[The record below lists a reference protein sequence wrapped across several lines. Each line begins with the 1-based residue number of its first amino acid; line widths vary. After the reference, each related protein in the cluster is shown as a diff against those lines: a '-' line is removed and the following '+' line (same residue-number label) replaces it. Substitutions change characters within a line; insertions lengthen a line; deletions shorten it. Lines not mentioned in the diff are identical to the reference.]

1 MRQDDNLSKSIDW
14 LTVGFYAF
22 FVVAG
27 WLNVF
32 AAVYDAEAHQNIF
45 DFSLN
50 SGKQLVWIGTSAVL
64 IILILVIDYKFY
76 NTFAYIMYGFMI
88 LLLIATIF
96 LGTEAKGSRSWF
108 EIGSLRIQPAEF
120 AKFITALALATYLGK
135 INIKFEKLQT
145 KLVCALIIG
154 LPAICILLQ
163 NETGSVLVFSAFIL
177 VLYRE
182 GLSPIILI
190 LGFVGVIL
198 FILALIFPPN
208 IIAQVIVGLGILALI
223 YVITSRKKSTK
234 VRTLVIRSSFVL
246 AGCIVCI
253 ATAFSVDFF
262 VNKVLQDHQRKRI
275 LVLVNPDIDPLGAGY
290 NVTQSKIAIGS
301 GEFLGKGFLEG
312 TQTKF
317 DFVPEQSTDFIFC
330 TIGEEHGWLGST
342 ILIVMYVLFMMRL
355 VYLAERQKDK
365 FARIYGYSVA
375 CIIFFHFMV
384 NIGMTIGIF
393 PVIGI
398 PLPFFSYGGSSLWS
412 FTILLFIFLKLD
424 AHRRQLLSH

>member
-14 LTVGFYAF
+14 LTVGFYAI

-32 AAVYDAEAHQNIF
+32 AAVYDAEAQQNIF

-50 SGKQLVWIGTSAVL
+50 SGKQLVWIGTSVVL

-76 NTFAYIMYGFMI
+76 NTFAYIMYGLMI

-145 KLVCALIIG
+145 KLICALIIG

-182 GLSPIILI
+182 GLSPLILI
-190 LGFVGVIL
+190 LGLVSVIL

-208 IIAQVIVGLGILALI
+208 VIVQVIVGLGILALI
-223 YVITSRKKSTK
+223 YIITSRKKSTK
-234 VRTLVIRSSFVL
+234 IRTLVIRSAFVL
-246 AGCIVCI
+246 AGCIICI

-262 VNKVLQDHQRKRI
+262 VNKVLQDHQKKRI